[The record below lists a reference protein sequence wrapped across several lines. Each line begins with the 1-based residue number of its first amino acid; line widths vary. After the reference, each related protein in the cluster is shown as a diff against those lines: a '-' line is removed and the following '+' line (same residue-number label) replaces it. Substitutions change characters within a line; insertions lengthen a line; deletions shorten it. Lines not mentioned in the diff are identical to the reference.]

1 MSFGEMI
8 PVSLSHLHV
17 LEFFSS
23 ANLTIS
29 YQLSLCL
36 ECVHPIQAHLSRE
49 HISRGQHLKMLPPF
63 KEPPEFD
70 DVNFICA
77 FFFLFFF
84 FSVKLTVGSDAGDV
98 ERH

>member
-1 MSFGEMI
+1 
-8 PVSLSHLHV
+8 
-17 LEFFSS
+17 
-23 ANLTIS
+23 
-29 YQLSLCL
+29 
-36 ECVHPIQAHLSRE
+36 
-49 HISRGQHLKMLPPF
+49 MLPPF

>member
-1 MSFGEMI
+1 VSFGEMI

-49 HISRGQHLKMLPPF
+49 HISRGQHLKMLSSF

-84 FSVKLTVGSDAGDV
+84 FSVKLAVGADAGDV